1 MPAWHKLFFCKDG
14 NFEVNMYLL
23 GGGCVLEVVTTCTCV
38 SFTLNPTFVCSVLWD
53 QYGKTA
59 YDLAQSNK
67 HDCCAV
73 ILKQVR
79 EQSILVT
86 DRLML
91 KSIKANSSVDL

>member
-1 MPAWHKLFFCKDG
+1 
-14 NFEVNMYLL
+14 MYML
-23 GGGCVLEVVTTCTCV
+23 GGGYVLEIVMTRTYV
-38 SFTLNPTFVCSVLWD
+38 SLTLNPIFACSVLWD